1 VFSPDGDWIASY
13 SPWENAVRLWDVEHV
28 GYHNFLGEDRVLRLP
43 DGYEAIAVDF
53 HGQGLRVLL
62 TRRLSRDESLMQ
74 ALDSGITYDRTVY
87 VWEAWVAPN
96 TTRASMA
103 DLGDVRDAEYDARG
117 ERIVAGGTEGV
128 AILSAQTGALV
139 RRLPAP
145 EDIVSDVAF
154 SADGGR
160 IVAAFRGGAVRIWD
174 AASGTERAVLNGHR
188 GAAYSAAFS
197 HDGGRVVTTG
207 DDGMVRVWNAQTGR
221 GIAELRLQQEAVSAS
236 FDDTGSRV
244 LIQHNSAVRI
254 WTPGSDASPID
265 LAIPEGQIMRA
276 EWDRG
281 REMVL
286 VALSTGSALFDAR
299 SGALL
304 GMITART
311 PVEDAGRA
319 VFDTTGVM
327 LAVTEYTSSVR
338 ILDVATSVELDV
350 LRGDADATIFGAA
363 FSPNGERLIS
373 WSDAG
378 LQVWTLDPALTAPR
392 ANVMEYVCAS
402 ALADGWSLLSEEE
415 LREAPMLSASDQ
427 DACALDRVM

>member
-1 VFSPDGDWIASY
+1 
-13 SPWENAVRLWDVEHV
+13 
-28 GYHNFLGEDRVLRLP
+28 
-43 DGYEAIAVDF
+43 
-53 HGQGLRVLL
+53 
-62 TRRLSRDESLMQ
+62 
-74 ALDSGITYDRTVY
+74 
-87 VWEAWVAPN
+87 
-96 TTRASMA
+96 
-103 DLGDVRDAEYDARG
+103 
-117 ERIVAGGTEGV
+117 
-128 AILSAQTGALV
+128 
-139 RRLPAP
+139 
-145 EDIVSDVAF
+145 
-154 SADGGR
+154 
-160 IVAAFRGGAVRIWD
+160 
-174 AASGTERAVLNGHR
+174 
-188 GAAYSAAFS
+188 
-197 HDGGRVVTTG
+197 
-207 DDGMVRVWNAQTGR
+207 MVRVWNAQTGR